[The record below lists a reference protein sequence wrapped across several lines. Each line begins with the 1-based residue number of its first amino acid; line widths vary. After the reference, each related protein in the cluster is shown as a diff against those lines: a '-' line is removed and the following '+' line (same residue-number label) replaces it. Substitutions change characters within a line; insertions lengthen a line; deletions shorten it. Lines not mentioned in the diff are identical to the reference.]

1 MKKSPLGGSVMKLKK
16 SLIPMAVVVAL
27 AAAVCAAFA
36 LQNSSEHKV
45 LFEKAK
51 FTMETKGDLKGAIK
65 LFEEIIRKYPNERE
79 YAAKSQLYIGMC
91 YEKLGQEQS
100 NQAQQAFQKV
110 VENYPDQTDAVK
122 VAKDKLS
129 VLQRA
134 QTVVEKGGKEFAIRK
149 VWTGPEADSR
159 GEISPDGKFLAYT
172 DWTTGDLAIL
182 DITTGEKRH
191 LTDKGPWTK
200 SNEYALLL
208 TWSPDSKQIAYNWWD
223 EPNYVDMRVVA
234 LDGSKPRTI
243 HKVKNPD
250 SIVALV
256 NRWSPDGKYILT
268 QFWEN
273 RETIKIGL
281 VSVADGSERIIKTLN
296 QKRLGYSEVMNMGY
310 SPDGRYIAYS
320 YPEEDSPS
328 SDIFLL
334 SVDGKEELPLIEHPA
349 NDVYLGWVPDGKSI
363 LFASDRRGSMDA
375 YTILIENGK
384 PKGNPELVKTDMGEI
399 SPLGFSKAGSF
410 YYVSSESPENVY
422 LATIDPETG
431 KIRELPKT
439 PIKHLGKSTH
449 ASAFSPDGKNL
460 AFVSVR
466 GLQTNP
472 RNILCVRSLETG
484 KDREFVTEFAG
495 IRTLKWAPNNRLI
508 LALATDTRDRSGR
521 DLICLIDTKTGEVT
535 PIAKCELPRRQQ
547 SFQTPE
553 WSVDGKSIYYIFSD
567 EKKRTRQVLLRNLE
581 TGIEKE
587 LFQAPTWEERIVLA
601 LSPDGKWLAMILNP
615 REKAKTVIIM
625 PAVGGES
632 RELYK
637 FEYAQSWIGPV
648 AWTADGKHILFVKG
662 GAFEKADETASIA
675 ELWQVSVESR
685 EAQNLGLTSA
695 MIWQLSAHPDGR
707 QIAFDSYGPSR
718 QMSELWVME
727 NFLPEE
733 KFQEKSK

>member
-1 MKKSPLGGSVMKLKK
+1 MKIKK
-16 SLIPMAVVVAL
+16 ILTVISF
-27 AAAVCAAFA
+27 AAAILGTALA

-65 LFEEIIRKYPNERE
+65 LFEEIIKKYPNERD
-79 YAAKSQLYIGMC
+79 YAAKSQLYVGLC
-91 YEKLGQEQS
+91 YEKLGQEQA

-122 VAKDKLS
+122 VAKDKLF

-134 QTVVEKGGKEFAIRK
+134 QTIVEKGGREFTIRK

-159 GEISPDGKFLAYT
+159 GEISPDGRFLAYT

-182 DITTGEKRH
+182 DITTGEKRR
-191 LTDKGPWTK
+191 LTDKGSWIK
-200 SNEYALLL
+200 SREFALLL
-208 TWSPDSKQIAYNWWD
+208 TWSPDSKKIAYNWWD

-250 SIVALV
+250 SINAVV
-256 NRWSPDGKYILT
+256 NGWSPDGKYILT
-268 QFWEN
+268 QFWE
-273 RETIKIGL
+273 RETIKIGF

-296 QKRLGYSEVMNMGY
+296 LKRLGYNAGMKMGY

-363 LFASDRRGSMDA
+363 LFASDRRGSRDA
-375 YTILIENGK
+375 YTMLIENGK

-399 SPLGFSKAGSF
+399 SPVGFSKAGSF

-431 KIRELPKT
+431 KILELPKT

-449 ASAFSPDGKNL
+449 APAFSPDGKNL

-466 GLQTNP
+466 GLQINAQ
-472 RNILCVRSLETG
+472 NVLCVRSLETG
-484 KDREFVTEFAG
+484 KDRELVTEFAG

-553 WSVDGKSIYYIFSD
+553 WSLDGKSIYYVFND
-567 EKKRTRQVLLRNLE
+567 RKKGTRQVLLRNLE

-601 LSPDGKWLAMILNP
+601 LSPDGKWLAMICNP
-615 REKAKTVIIM
+615 REKAAKTVLIM

-637 FEYAQSWIGPV
+637 FEYDQNWIGPI

-675 ELWQVSVESR
+675 ELWQVSVESG
-685 EAQNLGLTSA
+685 EAQNLGLRAA
-695 MIWQLSAHPDGR
+695 MIWQVSAHPDGR

-733 KFQEKSK
+733 NFQKKSK

>member
-1 MKKSPLGGSVMKLKK
+1 MNKKKNLIMVILFLAGVSFLFS
-16 SLIPMAVVVAL
+16 SLIRQETAR
-27 AAAVCAAFA
+27 
-36 LQNSSEHKV
+36 E
-45 LFEKAK
+45 LFERALYLE
-51 FTMETKGDLKGAIK
+51 ETKGNLEKAIEVYLRIVK
-65 LFEEIIRKYPNERE
+65 EFPDERAT
-79 YAAKSQLYIGMC
+79 AANAQLHIGLC
-91 YEKLGQEQS
+91 YEKLGLKE
-100 NQAQQAFQKV
+100 ALKAFQKV
-110 VENYPDQTDAVK
+110 VENYAEQAEAVR
-122 VAKDKLS
+122 VAREKLEILS
-129 VLQRA
+129 RA
-134 QTVVEKGGKEFAIRK
+134 QTVVEKGGREFTIRK

-159 GEISPDGKFLAYT
+159 GEISPDGRFLAYT

-182 DITTGEKRH
+182 DITTGEKRR
-191 LTDKGPWTK
+191 LTDKGSWIK
-200 SNEYALLL
+200 SNEFALLL

-250 SIVALV
+250 SINAVV
-256 NRWSPDGKYILT
+256 NGWSPDGKYILT
-268 QFWEN
+268 QFWES
-273 RETIKIGL
+273 ETIKIGF

-296 QKRLGYSEVMNMGY
+296 LKRLGYNAGMKMGY

-375 YTILIENGK
+375 YTMLIKNGK
-384 PKGNPELVKTDMGEI
+384 PKGNPELVKMDIGEI

-431 KIRELPKT
+431 KILEMPKT

-449 ASAFSPDGKNL
+449 APAFSSDGKNL

-466 GLQTNP
+466 GLQFNP

-484 KDREFVTEFAG
+484 KDRELVTEFAG
-495 IRTLKWAPNNRLI
+495 IRRLKWAPNNRLI

-535 PIAKCELPRRQQ
+535 PIAKCELPRQQQ

-553 WSVDGKSIYYIFSD
+553 WSLDGKSIYYVFSD
-567 EKKRTRQVLLRNLE
+567 GKKRIRQVLLRNLE

-601 LSPDGKWLAMILNP
+601 LSPDGKWLAMICNP
-615 REKAKTVIIM
+615 REKAKKVLIM
-625 PAVGGES
+625 PAIGGES

-637 FEYAQSWIGPV
+637 FEYSQNWIGPI

-662 GAFEKADETASIA
+662 GASEKADETASIT
-675 ELWQVSVESR
+675 ELWQVSVESG
-685 EAQNLGLTSA
+685 EAQNLGLTAA

-707 QIAFDSYGPSR
+707 QIAFDSLGPSV
-718 QMSELWVME
+718 QLSELWVME
-727 NFLPEE
+727 NFLPLV
-733 KFQEKSK
+733 KKGTQ

>member
-1 MKKSPLGGSVMKLKK
+1 MRLKK
-16 SLIPMAVVVAL
+16 SLIPIVSVIAL
-27 AAAVCAAFA
+27 SASICLVFG

-65 LFEEIIRKYPNERE
+65 LFEEIIKKYPGERD
-79 YAAKSQLYIGMC
+79 YAAKSQLYVGLC
-91 YEKLGQEQS
+91 YEKLGQEQA

-122 VAKDKLS
+122 VAKDKLF

-134 QTVVEKGGKEFAIRK
+134 QTIVEKGGREFTIRK

-159 GEISPDGKFLAYT
+159 GEISPDGRFLAYT

-182 DITTGEKRH
+182 DIMTGEKRR
-191 LTDKGPWTK
+191 LTDKGSWIK

-256 NRWSPDGKYILT
+256 NGWSPDGKYILT

-273 RETIKIGL
+273 RKTIKIGL
-281 VSVADGSERIIKTLN
+281 VSVADGSERIIK
-296 QKRLGYSEVMNMGY
+296 EVDLYRVGWNKGFNMGF

-334 SVDGKEELPLIEHPA
+334 SVDGKEELPLMEHPA

-375 YTILIENGK
+375 YTMLIENGK
-384 PKGNPELVKTDMGEI
+384 PKGNPELVKTDIGEI
-399 SPLGFSKAGSF
+399 LPLGFSKAGFF

-422 LATIDPETG
+422 LATIDPETE
-431 KIRELPKT
+431 KILELPKT

-449 ASAFSPDGKNL
+449 APAFSPDGMNL

-466 GLQTNP
+466 GLQPNP

-484 KDREFVTEFAG
+484 KDRELVTEFAE
-495 IRTLKWAPNNRLI
+495 IRRLTWAPDNRLI
-508 LALATDTRDRSGR
+508 LALATDTSDRSGR

-535 PIAKCELPRRQQ
+535 PIAKCNLPRRQQ

-553 WSVDGKSIYYIFSD
+553 WSLDGKSIYYVFSD
-567 EKKRTRQVLLRNLE
+567 DKKRTRQVLLRNLE

-587 LFQAPTWEERIVLA
+587 LFRAPTWEERIVLA
-601 LSPDGKWLAMILNP
+601 LSPDGKWLAMISNP

-625 PAVGGES
+625 PAVGGGS

-637 FEYAQSWIGPV
+637 FEYDQNWIGPV

-662 GAFEKADETASIA
+662 GASEKADETATIT
-675 ELWQVSVESR
+675 ELWRVSVESG
-685 EAQNLGLTSA
+685 EAQNLGLTA
-695 MIWQLSAHPDGR
+695 ARIWQLSAHPDGR
-707 QIAFDSYGPSR
+707 QIAFDSFGSSM

-727 NFLPEE
+727 NFLPKE